1 MIDRRRFTFGAAA
14 LAVSRVCSRGGET
27 SPPPIVDTHQH
38 LWDATK
44 FDLPWIRKSRLLNR
58 SFLTADYLKACAG
71 LNVVKAV
78 YMEVAVVPA
87 QHAAEAEHVAA
98 LCRRKDVPTAA
109 AVVGGRPGEDGFR
122 DYIRRYKG
130 SPYIRGVRRI
140 LNAKVD
146 FLSKRFVADIRLL
159 GDLDMSFDICTAP
172 RRLAAAAKL
181 ADACP
186 DTRFVI
192 DHCGNA
198 DPNAFADGK
207 KGTRDPDRWR
217 RDMAALARRRNTICK
232 ISGIVARMERDAW
245 EPGDL
250 APVVDHCLDSFG
262 PDRVVFGSD
271 WPVCLRGATLGQW
284 VEALKDIIGKR
295 SAADRRKLLHDNAVA
310 FYRLA

>member
-1 MIDRRRFTFGAAA
+1 MIDRRRFTLGAAA
-14 LAVSRVCSRGGET
+14 LAVSGARSRGGEA
-27 SPPPIVDTHQH
+27 SRLPIVDTHQH

-44 FDLPWIRKSRLLNR
+44 FDLPWIKKSKRLNR

-87 QHAAEAEHVAA
+87 QHAAEAAHVVA
-98 LCRRKDVPTAA
+98 LCRRQDAPTAA
-109 AVVGGRPGEDGFR
+109 AVIGGRPGEDGFR

-140 LNAKVD
+140 LGAKTD
-146 FLSKRFVADIRLL
+146 FLAERFVADIRLL
-159 GDLDMSFDICTAP
+159 GDLDMSFDLCTAP
-172 RRLAAAAKL
+172 QRLAAAAKL
-181 ADACP
+181 VDACP

-198 DPNAFADGK
+198 APNAFAGVK
-207 KGTRDPDRWR
+207 KGSHDPDRWR
-217 RDMAALARRRNTICK
+217 RDMAALARRTNTICK
-232 ISGIVARMERDAW
+232 ISGIVARMKRDTW
-245 EPGDL
+245 DPGDL

-271 WPVCLRGATLGQW
+271 WPVCLRGATLRQW
-284 VEALKDIIGKR
+284 VDALGDIIGKR
-295 SAADRRKLLHDNAVA
+295 SAADRRKLLHDNAVM
-310 FYRLA
+310 FYRLS